1 MEAEKGRRNILIW
14 ETLWQEGQQSARGF
28 AGAAP
33 PTIAPAGAGPVAVPI
48 FSGMLVNSG
57 LNVVIKIQFAV

>member
-1 MEAEKGRRNILIW
+1 MKAEKGRRNILIW

-33 PTIAPAGAGPVAVPI
+33 PTIAPAGPVAVPL
-48 FSGMLVNSG
+48 FSGMIVTSTLKVM
-57 LNVVIKIQFAV
+57 VKVQFTV